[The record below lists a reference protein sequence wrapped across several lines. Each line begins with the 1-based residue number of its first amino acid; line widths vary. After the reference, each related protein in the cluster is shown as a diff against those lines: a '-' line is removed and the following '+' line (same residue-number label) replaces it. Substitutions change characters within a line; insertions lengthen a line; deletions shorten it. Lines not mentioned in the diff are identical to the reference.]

1 MTIITVNLSTVIIKV
16 CTKRNVLFN
25 VAKNSNVVRLDKVDG
40 DTLSPVTSRPTN
52 SVDVQLTVVRQV
64 VVDDQ
69 RDLWHVQTAGP
80 NVSADQHAAKIFC
93 YYKNGKLG
101 FGKYY
106 FGILDRL
113 Y

>member
-1 MTIITVNLSTVIIKV
+1 M
-16 CTKRNVLFN
+16 KRNVLFN
-25 VAKNSNVVRLDKVDG
+25 IAKNSNVVRLDKVDG

-80 NVSADQHAAKIFC
+80 NVSADQHAAKDFC
-93 YYKNGKLG
+93 YNSKNVINLS
-101 FGKYY
+101 
-106 FGILDRL
+106 LARSH
-113 Y
+113 